1 MYSKSVL
8 FHSSINIVHA
18 KIFYH
23 IHLKFLH
30 LTDHKTE
37 QPAGGGP
44 LYLEM
49 GDIHIHMDELRE
61 AEERTRQRH
70 GPGI

>member
-8 FHSSINIVHA
+8 FHSSINIVH
-18 KIFYH
+18 INHSHLF
-23 IHLKFLH
+23 HLKFLH
-30 LTDHKTE
+30 LTDHKAD

>member
-1 MYSKSVL
+1 M
-8 FHSSINIVHA
+8 
-18 KIFYH
+18 
-23 IHLKFLH
+23 KFLH

-44 LYLEM
+44 LNLEM

-61 AEERTRQRH
+61 AEERTRQRY